1 MMTAARPYTS
11 WPVPM
16 VAEKLRCSWHTTQPA
31 RATRALVRT
40 KPRIFTLPRSLARVV
55 TRSAL
60 SPTAR
65 SSRPDLV
72 LKYRS
77 STSFTT
83 RISTRDTTS
92 FRSMSVSFPS
102 RAMVDGAVKMVSVP
116 RSTVRLEPLAM
127 YRLMENRA
135 VMVMMPASRLRI
147 FSRTWM
153 TPVNRPARA
162 PAAREIGSVS
172 QAFTPRVSKIA
183 VTAAP
188 RGKVPSTPRSG
199 KSRME

>member
-1 MMTAARPYTS
+1 MITAAKPYTS

-31 RATRALVRT
+31 SATSILAMTR
-40 KPRIFTLPRSLARVV
+40 PSIFTPPRSLARVV
-55 TRSAL
+55 TSAAL

-72 LKYRS
+72 LRYRS

-83 RISTRDTTS
+83 STSRKDTTS
-92 FRSMSVSFPS
+92 FRVMLLVLPI
-102 RAMVDGAVKMVSVP
+102 RAITGAEVKMVSVP
-116 RSTVRLEPLAM
+116 RSTVRLDPAIW
-127 YRLMENRA
+127 RLMENNA
-135 VMVMMPASRLRI
+135 VMVMMPASRFRT

-153 TPVNRPARA
+153 NPVNSPASA
-162 PAAREIGSVS
+162 PAPMARGRVS
-172 QAFTPRVSKIA
+172 QGSTPLVSSTA

-188 RGKVPSTPRSG
+188 RGNVPSTPRSG
-199 KSRME
+199 KSNME